1 MSILEILEPL
11 LKSAFGTEYWILWK
25 ERIKDNDNRDI
36 ISLQDLAIKHPDFKD
51 KVIEIAKS
59 KLKSQ
64 YEGLDQKYEESVTK
78 KFMNFDQ
85 ALKLIKTF
93 LDNVTMSGFGN
104 TEITDMILST
114 FKSAVCTEGA
124 LWFVEYHNSRK
135 TLELYKVEEV
145 KNSDRFNIFY
155 LNMEV
160 DSKKINNFLYNES
173 ETKLQAKYKVKS
185 FANLQS
191 LLEWSAQ

>member
-1 MSILEILEPL
+1 MSILEIFESL
-11 LKSAFGTEYWILWK
+11 LKLAFGTEYYTLLK
-25 ERIKDNDNRDI
+25 GRIKDNDKRDI

-64 YEGLDQKYEESVTK
+64 SEGLDQKYEESVTK

-85 ALKLIKTF
+85 GLKLIKTL
-93 LDNVTMSGFGN
+93 LDSVTGSGFGN

-114 FKSAVCTEGA
+114 FKSTVCTEGA
-124 LWFVEYHNSRK
+124 LWFVEYHTGRK

-145 KNSDRFNIFY
+145 QNSDRFRIFY

-173 ETKLQAKYKVKS
+173 ETKLKAKCKVKS

-191 LLEWSAQ
+191 LLEWSAN